1 LAPAAAPFSF
11 ERSSRY
17 YFAPTFY
24 TLRRFSVMICTE
36 SGCTSLD
43 KKLWKIGFFT
53 GLTSF
58 VLLILG
64 IRTILGTEL
73 VVKNYLT
80 FGVFS
85 LTVGILASSLLFYKL
100 KIAFWIF
107 MVALL
112 IGFAEFFRSFLM
124 DNSGFGDLIGILS
137 LFIISTFG
145 FGLGIIVQFIVI
157 GIRKLKE

>member
-1 LAPAAAPFSF
+1 
-11 ERSSRY
+11 
-17 YFAPTFY
+17 
-24 TLRRFSVMICTE
+24 M
-36 SGCTSLD
+36 D

-73 VVKNYLT
+73 VFKNYLT

-85 LTVGILASSLLFYKL
+85 LTVGILASSLLFYKF
-100 KIAFWIF
+100 KIAFRIF
-107 MVALL
+107 MAALIL
-112 IGFAEFFRSFLM
+112 GFVEFFRSFLM
-124 DNSGFGDLIGILS
+124 DQNGFGDLIGVLS

-145 FGLGIIVQFIVI
+145 FGLAIIVQFIVI
-157 GIRKLKE
+157 GIQKTRK